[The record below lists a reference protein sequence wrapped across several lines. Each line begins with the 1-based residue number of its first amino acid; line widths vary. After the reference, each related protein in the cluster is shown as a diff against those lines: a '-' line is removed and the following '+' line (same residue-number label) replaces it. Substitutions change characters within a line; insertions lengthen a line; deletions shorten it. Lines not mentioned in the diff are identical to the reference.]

1 MRLIIS
7 NAQTDQ
13 FLSMLPD
20 SEDWPTNS
28 CQRDGLGRCKED
40 LKTVAEVLAGVGL
53 LIHENASW
61 EAIRFETQ
69 EHLLQKQAC

>member
-7 NAQTDQ
+7 NVQIDQ

-53 LIHENASW
+53 LIHGNASG
-61 EAIRFETQ
+61 EAIELETQ
-69 EHLLQKQAC
+69 EHLLQKHAC